1 MHTNIQNFLALVRL
15 RDDGVPIYVQIREQF
30 LAAIASGALAR
41 GSQLPTMREVAVA
54 LKVDLNTVRHAYD
67 EMARRGA
74 IELVRGRGSFVAN
87 HPSPA
92 PIDADPLD
100 QLALSAITQ
109 CLEAGFA
116 PAELAHRILR
126 LSKGV

>member
-1 MHTNIQNFLALVRL
+1 MHTHQHSFLAGLQL
-15 RDDGVPIYVQIREQF
+15 RNDGVPIYVQIREQF
-30 LAAIASGALAR
+30 LAAIASGLLTP
-41 GSQLPTMREVAVA
+41 GSQLPTMREVAVT

-67 EMARRGA
+67 EMERRGA

-100 QLALSAITQ
+100 KLALEAIAQ
-109 CLEAGFA
+109 SLEAGFA
-116 PAELAHRILR
+116 PADLAHRILR
-126 LSKGV
+126 LSKGA